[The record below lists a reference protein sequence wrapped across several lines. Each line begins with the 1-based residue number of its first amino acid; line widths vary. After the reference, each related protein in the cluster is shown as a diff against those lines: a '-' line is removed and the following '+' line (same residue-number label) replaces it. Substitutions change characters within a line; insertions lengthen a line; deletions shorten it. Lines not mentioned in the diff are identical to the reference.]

1 MGVGMVN
8 EKILLIDDEENNL
21 KLLSHWLISL
31 GYDIDLASN
40 GQEGVQKCAGGRPDL
55 VILDI
60 MMPVMD
66 GYEACRLIKA
76 DPLTKN
82 IPVILVTA
90 LQDRDSKLKGLSV
103 GANEFLSK
111 PIDQAE
117 LTMRAKN
124 LLKIKAFEDTIL
136 RYNERLEEDVRKR
149 TVELDIAY
157 EQLEEMSHEMVQK
170 LTAAAEFRD
179 TDTGAHISRIGF
191 YSNNL
196 AEAMDLPDEF
206 IHDISFASLL
216 HDIGKI
222 GTPDSILLKPGS
234 LTREEF
240 EIMKDHTTIGEKILA
255 GSTYPRIQLAASI
268 AMTHHE
274 RWDGKGYPRGLRGD
288 AIPLEGR
295 IVNIVDQYD
304 ALRCHRPYKPAFDHE
319 KAVRIITE
327 GDGRTMP
334 EHFDPAV
341 LDAFKK
347 IAPQMDKIYNKYQG

>member
-1 MGVGMVN
+1 MAS
-8 EKILLIDDEENNL
+8 EKILLVDDEENNL

-31 GYDIDLASN
+31 GYEIDLARN
-40 GQEGVQKCAGGRPDL
+40 GQEGVRKCANARPDL

-66 GYEACRLIKA
+66 GYEACRLMKT

-82 IPVILVTA
+82 IPVVLVTA
-90 LQDRDSKLKGLSV
+90 LQGRESKLKGLSA

-117 LTMRAKN
+117 LTMRVRN
-124 LLKIKAFEDTIL
+124 LLKIKAFEDTII

-149 TVELDIAY
+149 TLQLDIAY

-179 TDTGAHISRIGF
+179 TDTGVHISRIGF
-191 YSNNL
+191 YSSKM
-196 AEAMDLPDEF
+196 AEAMDLPHEF
-206 IHDISFASLL
+206 VGEISFASLL

-240 EIMKDHTTIGEKILA
+240 EIMKSHTSIGEKILS

-268 AMTHHE
+268 ALSHHE
-274 RWDGKGYPRGLRGD
+274 RWDGKGYPRGLRGED
-288 AIPLEGR
+288 IPLEGR

-319 KAVRIITE
+319 KAVKIITE
-327 GDGRTMP
+327 GDERTMP

-341 LDAFKK
+341 LEAFKK
-347 IAPQMDKIYNKYQG
+347 IAPVMDEIYNQHQD

>member
-1 MGVGMVN
+1 MAN
-8 EKILLIDDEENNL
+8 EKILLVDDEENNL
-21 KLLSHWLISL
+21 KLLSHWLIAL
-31 GYDIDLASN
+31 GYDIDLAHN
-40 GQEGVQKCAGGRPDL
+40 GQEAVQKCAGARPDL

-76 DPLTKN
+76 DPATKN
-82 IPVILVTA
+82 IPIILVTA
-90 LQDRDSKLKGLSV
+90 LTDRESKLKGLSA

-111 PIDQAE
+111 PVDQAE
-117 LTMRAKN
+117 LTMRVQN
-124 LLKIKAFEDTIL
+124 LLKIKAFGDTIL

-149 TVELDIAY
+149 TVELEIAY
-157 EQLEEMSHEMVQK
+157 EQLQEMSHEMVGK

-179 TDTGAHISRIGF
+179 TDTGVHISRIGF
-191 YSNNL
+191 YSNKI
-196 AEAMDLPDEF
+196 AGAMDLPGAF
-206 IHDISFASLL
+206 VNDISFASQL

-222 GTPDSILLKPGS
+222 GTPDSILLKPAS

-240 EIMKDHTTIGEKILA
+240 EIMKAHTTIGAKILS
-255 GSTYPRIQLAASI
+255 GSAHPGIQMAESI
-268 AMTHHE
+268 ALSHHE
-274 RWDGKGYPRGLRGD
+274 RWDGKGYPRGLAGED
-288 AIPLEGR
+288 IPLEGR

-304 ALRCHRPYKPAFDHE
+304 ALRCQRPYKPAFDHE

-341 LDAFKK
+341 LKAFAKT
-347 IAPQMDKIYNKYQG
+347 APLMDEIFSRHHD

>member
-1 MGVGMVN
+1 MAN
-8 EKILLIDDEENNL
+8 EKILLVDDEENNL
-21 KLLSHWLISL
+21 KLLSHWLIAL
-31 GYDIDLASN
+31 GYDIELASN
-40 GQEGVQKCAGGRPDL
+40 GREGVRKCAAARPDL

-76 DPLTKN
+76 GPETKN
-82 IPVILVTA
+82 IPVVLVTA
-90 LQDRDSKLKGLSV
+90 LQDRESKLKGLSA

-117 LTMRAKN
+117 LTMRVQN
-124 LLKIKAFEDTIL
+124 LLRIKAFEDTLL

-149 TVELDIAY
+149 TLQLDIAY

-179 TDTGAHISRIGF
+179 TDTGVHISRIGF
-191 YSNNL
+191 YSSKM

-206 IHDISFASLL
+206 VGEISFASLL

-222 GTPDSILLKPGS
+222 GTPDSILLKPGT
-234 LTREEF
+234 LTKEEF
-240 EIMKDHTTIGEKILA
+240 EIMKSHTSIGEKILS
-255 GSTYPRIQLAASI
+255 GSTYPRIKLAASI
-268 AMTHHE
+268 ALNHHE
-274 RWDGKGYPRGLRGD
+274 RWDGKGYPRGLRGED
-288 AIPLEGR
+288 IPIEGR

-319 KAVRIITE
+319 KAVKIIAE

-334 EHFDPAV
+334 EHFDPVV
-341 LDAFKK
+341 LEAFKK
-347 IAPQMDKIYNKYQG
+347 IAPLMDEIYNQHQD